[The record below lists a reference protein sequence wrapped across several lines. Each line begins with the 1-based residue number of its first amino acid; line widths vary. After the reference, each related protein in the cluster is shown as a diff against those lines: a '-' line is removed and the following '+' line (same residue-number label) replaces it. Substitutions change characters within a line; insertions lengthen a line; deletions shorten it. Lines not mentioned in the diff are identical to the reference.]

1 MTLSRLLK
9 FFAGLAE
16 LFLAIPVLG
25 GALIIASNYTLL
37 GIMLIVH
44 LVTYVLSRSNHE
56 PAYGPAIGIVTSL
69 LAWIPFVGWFLH
81 LMSGLFLLVNAT
93 QRGSGPIQR
102 T

>member
-1 MTLSRLLK
+1 MTLSRILK
-9 FFAGLAE
+9 FFSGIAE

-25 GALIIASNYTLL
+25 GALVLSSGYSLL
-37 GIMLIVH
+37 GVMLVLH

-81 LMSGLFLLVNAT
+81 LISGLFLLINSA
-93 QRGSGPIQR
+93 QRGR
-102 T
+102 MR